1 MVLGGPIGVYE
12 ADAYPFLTPEIELI
26 ARRLHADRPTL
37 GICLGSQLLAAALGA
52 RVYSSGV
59 KEIGW
64 APIELSAA
72 GEASCLRHLE
82 KTAVLHWHGDTFD
95 LPAEAVRLASTPVCK
110 NQAFSWRAH
119 ALALQFHAETA
130 GTALES
136 WYVGH
141 TGEIAATPGISVP
154 QLRADTARGCAPAR
168 SRGRGR
174 AASRSGSRRNG
185 SESRAAAGS
194 APSPKWGVEHRAH
207 YSARPPLC
215 YRATG
220 HAIASEG
227 HPSCRPRGRGPSGLT
242 DTGSIDAKTGL
253 EIERLRFSPEAEAEF
268 ATYFSIQRSLARARW
283 ATAIYLALVAV
294 VTAINMRGSMA
305 PLGEQLQQPIYL
317 LRLGVACPALVL
329 ILAAT
334 VIPELQRHY
343 QWITATAVIV
353 TGMSVMAI
361 SGIAAANELPQFQMG
376 DVLVVVYA
384 TLFLGLLWRAVVVLA
399 ASALMLSFIGIGWYL
414 HVPTDHLIFASSVV
428 FATTLMSVLSA
439 LRMERLLRA
448 NFIENRLLNDI
459 AERDGLSGLYNRRMF
474 DNLTNRL
481 WLQAQ
486 RNQDALQ
493 IILVDIDHFKAY
505 NDLYGHQAG
514 DTCIRRV
521 SSIIARAAK
530 RPFDFCA
537 RYGGEE
543 FALVLYAPS
552 GNDPTS
558 LPEQIRR
565 DTWPSIFRTQTP
577 TGPDADGQH
586 RLRDG
591 AVRHETQPR
600 RPHPNRRRGALS
612 REELGRNRV
621 LHVDSAESDTPTG
634 AFKVL
639 AIK

>member
-1 MVLGGPIGVYE
+1 VQ
-12 ADAYPFLTPEIELI
+12 T
-26 ARRLHADRPTL
+26 
-37 GICLGSQLLAAALGA
+37 
-52 RVYSSGV
+52 
-59 KEIGW
+59 
-64 APIELSAA
+64 
-72 GEASCLRHLE
+72 
-82 KTAVLHWHGDTFD
+82 
-95 LPAEAVRLASTPVCK
+95 
-110 NQAFSWRAH
+110 
-119 ALALQFHAETA
+119 
-130 GTALES
+130 
-136 WYVGH
+136 
-141 TGEIAATPGISVP
+141 
-154 QLRADTARGCAPAR
+154 
-168 SRGRGR
+168 
-174 AASRSGSRRNG
+174 SRS
-185 SESRAAAGS
+185 
-194 APSPKWGVEHRAH
+194 
-207 YSARPPLC
+207 
-215 YRATG
+215 
-220 HAIASEG
+220 
-227 HPSCRPRGRGPSGLT
+227 GPSGLT
-242 DTGSIDAKTGL
+242 DTGSIDTKTGL
-253 EIERLRFSPEAEAEF
+253 EIERLRFAPEAEAEF
-268 ATYFSIQRSLARARW
+268 ATYFIQRSLARARW

-305 PLGEQLQQPIYL
+305 PLGETFQQPIYL

-361 SGIAAANELPQFQMG
+361 SGIAAAAGRPEFQMG

-384 TLFLGLLWRAVVVLA
+384 TLFLGLLARQVMLV

-414 HVPTDHLIFASSVV
+414 GVSTEHLIFASSVV

-474 DNLTNRL
+474 DNLTTRL

-493 IILVDIDHFKAY
+493 VILVDIDHFKAY

-521 SSIIARAAK
+521 ASIIARAAK

-552 GNDPTS
+552 GNDPTAV
-558 LPEQIRR
+558 PEQIRR
-565 DTWPSIFRTQTP
+565 DIMALDIPHAN
-577 TGPDADGQH
+577 ADGTRMLTVSIGSATAQSNTK
-586 RLRDG
+586 RSLAGLIQTAD
-591 AVRHETQPR
+591 E
-600 RPHPNRRRGALS
+600 ALY
-612 REELGRNRV
+612 RAKKLGRNRV

>member
-1 MVLGGPIGVYE
+1 MQ
-12 ADAYPFLTPEIELI
+12 T
-26 ARRLHADRPTL
+26 
-37 GICLGSQLLAAALGA
+37 
-52 RVYSSGV
+52 
-59 KEIGW
+59 
-64 APIELSAA
+64 
-72 GEASCLRHLE
+72 
-82 KTAVLHWHGDTFD
+82 
-95 LPAEAVRLASTPVCK
+95 
-110 NQAFSWRAH
+110 
-119 ALALQFHAETA
+119 
-130 GTALES
+130 
-136 WYVGH
+136 
-141 TGEIAATPGISVP
+141 
-154 QLRADTARGCAPAR
+154 
-168 SRGRGR
+168 
-174 AASRSGSRRNG
+174 SRS
-185 SESRAAAGS
+185 
-194 APSPKWGVEHRAH
+194 
-207 YSARPPLC
+207 
-215 YRATG
+215 
-220 HAIASEG
+220 
-227 HPSCRPRGRGPSGLT
+227 GPSGLT
-242 DTGSIDAKTGL
+242 DTGSIDTKTGL
-253 EIERLRFSPEAEAEF
+253 EIERLRFAPEAEAEF
-268 ATYFSIQRSLARARW
+268 ATYFIQRSLARARW

-305 PLGEQLQQPIYL
+305 PLGETFQQPIYL

-361 SGIAAANELPQFQMG
+361 SGIAAAAGRPEFQMG

-384 TLFLGLLWRAVVVLA
+384 TLFLGLLARQVMLV

-414 HVPTDHLIFASSVV
+414 GVSTEHLIFASSVV

-474 DNLTNRL
+474 DNLTTRL

-493 IILVDIDHFKAY
+493 VILVDIDQFKAY

-521 SSIIARAAK
+521 ASIIARAAK

-552 GNDPTS
+552 GNDPTAV
-558 LPEQIRR
+558 PEQIRR
-565 DTWPSIFRTQTP
+565 DIMALDIPHAN
-577 TGPDADGQH
+577 ADGTRMLTVSIGSATAQSNTK
-586 RLRDG
+586 RSLAGLIQTAD
-591 AVRHETQPR
+591 E
-600 RPHPNRRRGALS
+600 ALY
-612 REELGRNRV
+612 RAKKLGRNRV